1 MYIFATEIIA
11 LVRVFI
17 FSFSFFLVSSL
28 SFFFFFLFFFLL
40 LVSLLTCHQAVGRI
54 VGLSDSIMGLIVVA
68 WATSVVGITLSLY
81 SPSPLLILLSSPLL
95 SSPLLS
101 SPYISSF
108 PLLSFLVFSFFTTYF
123 FDGSHTLYRITLYQ
137 NKGSLT
143 WLSGLALVPL
153 LMVSKNK

>member
-17 FSFSFFLVSSL
+17 FSFSFCSRFFSLFLL
-28 SFFFFFLFFFLL
+28 FFSFLFFFTSRL
-40 LVSLLTCHQAVGRI
+40 SLLTRHQAVGRI

-95 SSPLLS
+95 SSP
-101 SPYISSF
+101 YISSF

-123 FDGSHTLYRITLYQ
+123 FDGSHILCRITLYQ

-143 WLSGLALVPL
+143 WLSGPALVPL